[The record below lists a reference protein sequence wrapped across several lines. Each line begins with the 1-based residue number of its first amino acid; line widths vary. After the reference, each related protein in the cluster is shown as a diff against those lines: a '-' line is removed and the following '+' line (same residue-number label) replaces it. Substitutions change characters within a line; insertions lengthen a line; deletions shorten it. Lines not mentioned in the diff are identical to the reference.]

1 MAVGHYSAGIV
12 EWTKKE
18 LVMNRLW
25 QRINACTQKV
35 ILHDYISQERKEEE
49 AWLE

>member
-18 LVMNRLW
+18 LVVMDRLR

-49 AWLE
+49 A